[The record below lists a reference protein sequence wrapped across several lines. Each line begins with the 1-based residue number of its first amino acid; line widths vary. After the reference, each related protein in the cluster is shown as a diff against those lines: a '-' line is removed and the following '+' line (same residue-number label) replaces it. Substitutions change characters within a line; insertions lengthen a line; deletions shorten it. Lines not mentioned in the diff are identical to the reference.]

1 MDYLGAKKFILE
13 KLDAELSQDL
23 FYHGVHHTLDVL
35 NICTELSIKEKVG
48 AYDTILLKTAALYH
62 DSGFTETT
70 KGHEAIGCAIARK
83 NLPRFNYSE
92 AEIERIC
99 GMIMATKIP
108 QSPKN
113 KLEEI
118 ICDADLD
125 YLGRTDFYS
134 IGNTLFEELKVLGVL
149 STVEAWN
156 AIQVKFLT
164 AHRYFTETNKK
175 RRARQKLKYLEELK
189 VVVAGYEK

>member
-13 KLDAELSQDL
+13 KLNTELSDIL

-35 NICTELSIKEKVG
+35 NICTELSIKEKIG
-48 AYDTILLKTAALYH
+48 AYDTVLLKTAALYH
-62 DSGFTETT
+62 DAGFTEATT
-70 KGHEAIGCAIARK
+70 GHETVGCAIARI

-92 AEIERIC
+92 AEIGRIC

-108 QSPKN
+108 QSPQN

-125 YLGRTDFYS
+125 YLGRADFYT
-134 IGNTLFEELKVLGVL
+134 IGNTLFEELRALGVL
-149 STVEAWN
+149 STIETWN
-156 AIQVKFLT
+156 TIQVKFLT
-164 AHRYFTETNKK
+164 AHSYFTKTNKTT
-175 RRARQKLKYLEELK
+175 RGQQKLKYLEELK
-189 VVVAGYEK
+189 VVVAGY